1 MASAL
6 DGRMFRAAIYSL
18 LATTAAS
25 YSVPTEIGTPS
36 PIKSP
41 TTKPQTLADVA
52 ADVAVIKQVKLRPLN
67 LDFVPRVGWRGTVFP
82 SVLSPILS
90 TILASFFALWLHDE
104 TGFNGIDSTPHVIGG
119 VLVSFLTVFRT
130 QQAYGR
136 YWEGR
141 GHIGKLMAGVVD
153 VASMG
158 AVQFDGERPAEAA
171 AAREELAR
179 LLRLYFRET
188 VTFLRS
194 TSKTT
199 KSVSNYW
206 LAEDVIEDVVNTAI
220 GTDGSLVLNTSEAT
234 PAEEARLRG
243 LARPPVLVLQ
253 WVRAHIYRAGVEKRL
268 VAGRDD
274 AERTRTILFGLDK
287 LLSELQPAFNGA
299 AKIATTPVRCS
310 AHTFLVFVIHT
321 LTILFSPFSFPQ
333 APQPY
338 TQMSRWLVFW
348 FIYTMPLAL
357 LGKFGGASGIAT
369 LEAKI
374 NPVWASIVPARDI
387 SLAFI
392 PAVMLLAFGYYGL
405 DYCANQ
411 LQNPFIAEFG
421 DVQLDGRFA
430 NAVCED
436 IDMLLLCETPGVV
449 EPTREAE
456 PKLVA

>member
-1 MASAL
+1 
-6 DGRMFRAAIYSL
+6 
-18 LATTAAS
+18 
-25 YSVPTEIGTPS
+25 
-36 PIKSP
+36 
-41 TTKPQTLADVA
+41 
-52 ADVAVIKQVKLRPLN
+52 
-67 LDFVPRVGWRGTVFP
+67 
-82 SVLSPILS
+82 
-90 TILASFFALWLHDE
+90 
-104 TGFNGIDSTPHVIGG
+104 
-119 VLVSFLTVFRT
+119 
-130 QQAYGR
+130 
-136 YWEGR
+136 
-141 GHIGKLMAGVVD
+141 MAGVVD

-220 GTDGSLVLNTSEAT
+220 GTDGSLVLNASEAT

-299 AKIATTPVRCS
+299 AKIATTPVRMHS
-310 AHTFLVFVIHT
+310 STRAFPLLVSQSHHSLLSF
-321 LTILFSPFSFPQ
+321 LFSQ

-436 IDMLLLCETPGVV
+436 IDMLLLCETPGVI
-449 EPTREAE
+449 EPTRESE